1 MFLGFT
7 IQTFPLDGSTGHSPL
22 TYRAGALR
30 RWMPWLLVGMCISG
44 KNTIR
49 YSLIRIRILFENRS
63 IKKRTRARM
72 HEHRR
77 HAHTMTQEEVFYDL
91 YEINWFNSTTAPS
104 SAINIK
110 LFQRRLTKC
119 AENSCQLSRFHTLLP
134 VYTRTHATHPIS
146 HGKK

>member
-1 MFLGFT
+1 MYNYDLKQNEVFHVIKLIGY
-7 IQTFPLDGSTGHSPL
+7 SSS
-22 TYRAGALR
+22 
-30 RWMPWLLVGMCISG
+30 CIHTHIYTRDVHFWQKYYSIFAD
-44 KNTIR
+44 KNSNIIR
-49 YSLIRIRILFENRS
+49 KSVNQETHA
-63 IKKRTRARM
+63 RTRAHM